1 MLALLLPALLAIGC
15 SREAEDWRSAQAAD
29 TPESYAAFLR
39 QHADSAQ
46 ATTATTRMEQLA
58 EERDWQLASSEDSSQ
73 AYQNFVAQHP
83 EGKWAQEARIRVENF
98 TLNQSI
104 GPVPGEP
111 AATTPATPAEE
122 PAQPPAQAGPH
133 PANPPPAAARTDATK
148 PPATKLASGGY
159 GVQLGAFSSEAG
171 AQAQWKIL
179 TGKYKGELG
188 GQSHRVVASRSGSS
202 TLYRLQVA
210 RGSEQQSR
218 ELCARL
224 AAKGQTCVVVLP

>member
-58 EERDWQLASSEDSSQ
+58 EERDWQLASSEGSSQ

-104 GPVPGEP
+104 GPVPGE
-111 AATTPATPAEE
+111 AAPTTPVTPAEE
-122 PAQPPAQAGPH
+122 AAPPAVAGPH
-133 PANPPPAAARTDATK
+133 PANPPPAAARPEASR
-148 PPATKLASGGY
+148 PPATKLASAGY

-188 GQSHRVVASRSGSS
+188 GQSHRVVVSRPGSS
-202 TLYRLQVA
+202 PLYRLQVA
-210 RGSEQQSR
+210 RASEQQSR

-224 AAKGQTCVVVLP
+224 AAKGQNCVVVLP